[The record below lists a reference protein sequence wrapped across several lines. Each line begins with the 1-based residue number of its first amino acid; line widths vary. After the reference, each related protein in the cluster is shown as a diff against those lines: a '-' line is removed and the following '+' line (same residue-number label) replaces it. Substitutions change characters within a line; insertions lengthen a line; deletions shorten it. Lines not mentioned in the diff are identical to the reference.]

1 MSKSSLAYNIVPV
14 TPFAQNCSV
23 IWCTNT
29 KLAAVV
35 DPGGEVEKIRA
46 VIEENQLE
54 LDKIFITH
62 AHLDHAGGTAE
73 LARATGVP
81 IIGPHK
87 GDQFWIDALPEQCQ
101 RFGFEGE
108 IFTPDQWLEH
118 GDRLSLGEL
127 NFDVIHCPGHT
138 PGHVVFVEKSE
149 QFAAVGDVIF
159 QGSIGRSDFPQGNQE
174 HLISSIRDRL
184 FPIGDEIR
192 FIPGHGPMSTFGAER
207 RNNAFVAD
215 HRFG

>member
-1 MSKSSLAYNIVPV
+1 MSKSKLAYKIVPV

-35 DPGGEVEKIRA
+35 DPGGEIEKVRA
-46 VIEENQLE
+46 VLEENQLE
-54 LDKIFITH
+54 LDKILITH

-87 GDQFWIDALPEQCQ
+87 ADQFWIDALPEQCLM
-101 RFGFEGE
+101 FGFEGE
-108 IFTPDQWLEH
+108 IFTPDRWLKH
-118 GDRLSLGEL
+118 GDQVSLGEL
-127 NFDVIHCPGHT
+127 SFDVVHCPGHT
-138 PGHVVFVEKSE
+138 PGHVVFVEKSA

-174 HLISSIRDRL
+174 HLISSIRNRL
-184 FPIGDEIR
+184 FPIGDAIR

-207 RNNAFVAD
+207 RSNAFVAD